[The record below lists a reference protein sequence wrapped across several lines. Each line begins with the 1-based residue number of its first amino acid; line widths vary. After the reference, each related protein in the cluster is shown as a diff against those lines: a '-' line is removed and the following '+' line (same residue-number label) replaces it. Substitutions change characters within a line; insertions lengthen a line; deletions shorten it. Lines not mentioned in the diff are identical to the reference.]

1 MFNTK
6 TATINNDEFV
16 SDYMPVGINENI
28 TLKEVNCRKSPT
40 NKDFLE
46 IIFENENGQT
56 ASMSVWKNEKNQW
69 ITTDEELQNR
79 DNAQFGQMIQI
90 INCYYESIED
100 TTLNSF
106 VEMINWVKSQLD
118 PMIASKKPLRLK
130 VVYDKRGYTTVSTN
144 GIFVEPMTVEKSQ
157 IKLFKRDTLERPVK
171 ADVEKS
177 VDPLTAAANE
187 ALALNTPVTSGTIEH
202 GTNTNDLPF

>member
-6 TATINNDEFV
+6 TATINNEEFV

-46 IIFENENGQT
+46 IIFENEKGQT

-79 DNAQFGQMIQI
+79 DNAQFGQMMQI

-106 VEMINWVKSQLD
+106 AEMINWVKSQLD

-157 IKLFKRDTLERPVK
+157 IKLFKRDLLERPVK
-171 ADVEKS
+171 TDIEKPN
-177 VDPLTAAANE
+177 DPLAAPTQGGG
-187 ALALNTPVTSGTIEH
+187 TPVTSENSN